1 MNKLKNVW
9 VITLM
14 VLTVLSISA
23 TPVQSKTFL
32 PGGDADD
39 PVKITAANA
48 SRVVELNSVIEY
60 TNKLDFSP
68 DGSTLASAAFERRVR
83 LWHVPRPGVDED
95 IRENQWNI
103 IFRLHMLPMV
113 KRLPR
118 DQEIA
123 ISEFGMQ
130 TICHS

>member
-14 VLTVLSISA
+14 AITILSISA

-48 SRVVELNSVIEY
+48 SR
-60 TNKLDFSP
+60 
-68 DGSTLASAAFERRVR
+68 GCRVK
-83 LWHVPRPGVDED
+83 
-95 IRENQWNI
+95 
-103 IFRLHMLPMV
+103 FR
-113 KRLPR
+113 
-118 DQEIA
+118 D
-123 ISEFGMQ
+123 
-130 TICHS
+130 